1 MIGNLITIVI
11 LGRIV
16 ALLAWL
22 TWRVEIETRAFE
34 MGRHRGRRIAY
45 AAVRA
50 GDARNRQRFF

>member
-22 TWRVEIETRAFE
+22 TWRVEIETRGFE
-34 MGRHRGRRIAY
+34 PKR
-45 AAVRA
+45 VRC
-50 GDARNRQRFF
+50 